1 MNGKQ
6 RSYLK
11 KLAHD
16 LQPLFQ
22 IGKNGITENFI
33 EQMNQALE
41 ARELV
46 KCKVLNNSLLEAKE
60 TANELARA
68 TNAEFVQAI
77 GNKFTLYRE
86 SQDNKKIVLPRG

>member
-22 IGKNGITENFI
+22 IGKNGLTENFI

-46 KCKVLNNSLLEAKE
+46 KC
-60 TANELARA
+60 
-68 TNAEFVQAI
+68 
-77 GNKFTLYRE
+77 
-86 SQDNKKIVLPRG
+86 RGF

>member
-22 IGKNGITENFI
+22 IGKNGLTENFI

-46 KCKVLNNSLLEAKE
+46 KCKVLNNSMLDAKE

>member
-6 RSYLK
+6 RTYLK

-46 KCKVLNNSLLEAKE
+46 KCKVLNNSLLDAKE
-60 TANELARA
+60 TANELARV

-86 SQDNKKIVLPRG
+86 SKDNKKIVLPRG

>member
-22 IGKNGITENFI
+22 IGKNGVTENFI

-46 KCKVLNNSLLEAKE
+46 KCKVLNNSLLDAKE

>member
-6 RSYLK
+6 RTYLK

-33 EQMNQALE
+33 EQINQALD
-41 ARELV
+41 ARELI
-46 KCKVLNNSLLEAKE
+46 KCKVLNNSLLDAKE
-60 TANELARA
+60 TANELARV

-86 SQDNKKIVLPRG
+86 SKDNKKIVLPRV

>member
-22 IGKNGITENFI
+22 IGKNGLTENFI

-46 KCKVLNNSLLEAKE
+46 KCKVLNNSMLDAKE

-86 SQDNKKIVLPRG
+86 SEDNKKIVLPRG

>member
-22 IGKNGITENFI
+22 IGKNGLTENFI

-46 KCKVLNNSLLEAKE
+46 KCKVLNNSMLDAKE

-86 SQDNKKIVLPRG
+86 SKDNKKIVLPRG

>member
-6 RSYLK
+6 RTYLK

-16 LQPLFQ
+16 MQPLFQ

-33 EQMNQALE
+33 EQINQALD
-41 ARELV
+41 ARELI
-46 KCKVLNNSLLEAKE
+46 KCKVLNNSLLDAKE
-60 TANELARA
+60 TANELARV

-86 SQDNKKIVLPRG
+86 SKDNKKIVLPRV

>member
-33 EQMNQALE
+33 EQVNQALE

-46 KCKVLNNSLLEAKE
+46 KFKVLNNSLLEAKE

-77 GNKFTLYRE
+77 GNKFILYKE
-86 SQDNKKIVLPRG
+86 SQDNKKIVLPRD

>member
-22 IGKNGITENFI
+22 IGKNGLTENFI

-46 KCKVLNNSLLEAKE
+46 KCKVLNNSMLDAKE

-86 SQDNKKIVLPRG
+86 SQDNKKIVLPKG